1 MQTVSNMLRQYKKKR
16 ENCVVEKD
24 KTTLTSQL
32 STPGL
37 QLLANLALS
46 FQRTGTLLVELV
58 PLFSE
63 TLDLLL
69 QT

>member
-1 MQTVSNMLRQYKKKR
+1 
-16 ENCVVEKD
+16 VVEKD
-24 KTTLTSQL
+24 KIALTSEL
-32 STPGL
+32 PTPSL
-37 QLLANLALS
+37 QLFANLAPG

>member
-1 MQTVSNMLRQYKKKR
+1 
-16 ENCVVEKD
+16 VVEKN
-24 KTTLTSQL
+24 KTALTSQL
-32 STPGL
+32 PTPGL
-37 QLLANLALS
+37 QLFANLALN

-58 PLFSE
+58 FLFSE